1 MPYSGISKLNQSLR
15 EKLPKRAQEIYVEA
29 YNDAYDQYKDPA
41 KRRGNQS
48 REETA
53 RRVAWAAVG
62 KKYHK
67 GDDGKWH
74 RQRT

>member
-1 MPYSGISKLNQSLR
+1 MPYSGVSKLNKSLR
-15 EKLPKRAQEIYVEA
+15 EKLPKHAQEIYVEA

-53 RRVAWAAVG
+53 RRVAWSAVE

-74 RQRT
+74 RQQT

>member
-62 KKYHK
+62 KKYQK

-74 RQRT
+74 RQGS

>member
-15 EKLPKRAQEIYVEA
+15 EKLPKHAQEIYVEA
-29 YNDAYDQYKDPA
+29 YNDAYDRYKDA
-41 KRRGNQS
+41 SKRRGNQS

-53 RRVAWAAVG
+53 RRVAWSAVE
-62 KKYHK
+62 KKYQK
-67 GDDGKWH
+67 SDDGKWH